1 MTAAKNRVGD
11 ADTNSRVKRA
21 RNALALLILFG
32 FAVRFSSMF
41 WGVGL
46 FSFDHGYYHPDEPKV
61 VNYVRNFPESFWTAS
76 DFRYALATHHALLV
90 LYLPL
95 KWVAEIPAIREALPG
110 NADKLWAFLVCRFGV
125 VLMGTAT
132 VWFVFAAVRQL
143 TGRAGPALIGAF
155 VMSLFPYAVLNSGL
169 AATDVP
175 LAFMIA
181 VVFYVYVRL
190 ADRIPD
196 VRQGWYGL
204 GILAGIAIGVKYTAA
219 FIGPALCIL
228 IVWRYR
234 SAGSSWATIALNLAR
249 LGLATG
255 IAFLIV
261 MPHAAFRYPFV
272 KASLQFEMG
281 RIESRAWTIGNYLD
295 CYWTA
300 FGWPGT
306 VLLLGAMLLLAWKRP
321 KGTVALALF
330 TLFFIIVTARGLLD
344 RYVITIAPLAAI
356 AIGYAAAVP
365 LDSNPVANKV
375 RCLGGCTLLA
385 ACVLLLAACLYGR
398 YAFDTRSQV
407 TRFVQKNYAPDTTVY
422 YAVLGTE
429 KGEQRWRWA
438 HFAKKAYPE
447 VPLGKKPD
455 LIIATMP
462 PHEVIQQDLQDDG
475 RRFIYWRSQYRL
487 EPPTKRLDELYQAL
501 ATGTNEYRIV
511 KRVPRTKLPIEFPGY
526 PLAVYE
532 RQGKRE
538 R

>member
-1 MTAAKNRVGD
+1 MED
-11 ADTNSRVKRA
+11 ADTHYRAKRA
-21 RNALALLILFG
+21 RNALVLLILFG
-32 FAVRFSSMF
+32 FAVRFASMF

-46 FSFDHGYYHPDEPKV
+46 FSFDHGYYHPDEGKIV
-61 VNYVRNFPESFWTAS
+61 GYVRDFPESFWTAW
-76 DFRYALATHHALLV
+76 DFRYGLATHHALLIV
-90 LYLPL
+90 YLPL
-95 KWVAEIPAIREALPG
+95 KWVAEIPAIREALSG

-132 VWFVFAAVRQL
+132 VWFVFAATRQL
-143 TGRAGPALIGAF
+143 TDRAGPALIGASA
-155 VMSLFPYAVLNSGL
+155 MSLFPYAVLNSGL

-196 VRQGWYGL
+196 VHKGWYGL

-234 SAGSSWATIALNLAR
+234 SAGSSWSTIALNLAR
-249 LGLATG
+249 LGFATG
-255 IAFLIV
+255 ISFLIV

-272 KASLQFEMG
+272 KASLEFEMG
-281 RIESRAWTIGNYLD
+281 RIESRAWTIGNYAD

-306 VLLLGAMLLLAWKRP
+306 FLLLGAMLLLAWKRP
-321 KGTVALALF
+321 RGTAALALF

-344 RYVITIAPLAAI
+344 RYVITIAPLAAS
-356 AIGYAAAVP
+356 AIGCAAAIP
-365 LDSNPVANKV
+365 LNSNPIAKQV
-375 RCLGGCTLLA
+375 RRLGGTALLA
-385 ACVLLLAACLYGR
+385 ACAILLVACLYGR

-407 TRFVQKNYAPDTTVY
+407 TQYIQENYPPDTTVY
-422 YAVLGTE
+422 YAVLGTD
-429 KGEQRWRWA
+429 KGKQRWRWA
-438 HFAKKAYPE
+438 HFAPGEYPE

-455 LIIATMP
+455 LIIATTP
-462 PHEVIQQDLQDDG
+462 PHELIQLDLEDDG

-487 EPPTKRLDELYQAL
+487 EPPTKRWDELYQAL

-511 KRVPRTKLPIEFPGY
+511 KRVPRTILPIEFPGY